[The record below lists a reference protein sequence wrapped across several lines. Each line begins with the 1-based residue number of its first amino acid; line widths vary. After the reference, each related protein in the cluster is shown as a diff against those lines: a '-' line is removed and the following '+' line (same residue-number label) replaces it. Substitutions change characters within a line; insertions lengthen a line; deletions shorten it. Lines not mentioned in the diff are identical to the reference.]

1 MVDQEIPQ
9 SPAQLTPGWLTEALQ
24 ADSAIAADA
33 AVSSF
38 DTETVGEG
46 VGFVGLLAR
55 LHLQYSGHAEGA
67 PRTIIAKFPSQ
78 AEGALAV
85 GKLYGV
91 YEREVRF
98 YAEIGDRVGLSTPH
112 CYYSGMDIDSD
123 RYFLLLEDLAASGR
137 VGDQVAGCSEEEAL
151 LAVREL
157 ANFHSTWWESPKL
170 SELTWLPRGSDLV
183 RASMQGLYPQA
194 SQAFMEEFG
203 ERLTPEIAGEMAT
216 LGQRVLAALPEV
228 ETRPETIIHADYRL
242 DNMFFGAAGAP
253 YELAVFDWQLPNR
266 GNGSFDLAFFVSGCM
281 AAERRRASEP
291 RLIQAYHDVLVERGV
306 RDYPFAELLDDYR
319 GALVLAL
326 ATMTVSGGTLERTNE
341 RAVNLREGMLDRLV
355 TSITDH
361 NALELLPAAP

>member
-1 MVDQEIPQ
+1 MNQEIPQ

-24 ADSAIAADA
+24 ADGAIGGDD

-38 DTETVGEG
+38 DAETVGEG
-46 VGFVGLLAR
+46 VGFLGLLAR

-67 PRTIIAKFPSQ
+67 PRTTIAKFPSQ
-78 AEGALAV
+78 AEGALAI

-91 YEREVRF
+91 YEREVHF

-112 CYYSGMDIDSD
+112 CYYSAMDVDSD
-123 RYFLLLEDLAASGR
+123 RYFLLLEDMATSGR

-157 ANFHSTWWESPKL
+157 AKFHAIWWDSPKL
-170 SELTWLPRGSDLV
+170 QEITWLPRGSDLV

-194 SQAFMEEFG
+194 SKAFMEEFG
-203 ERLTPEIAGEMAT
+203 ERLTAEIAGEMAT
-216 LGQRVLAALPEV
+216 LDQRVLAALPQL
-228 ETRPETIIHADYRL
+228 ETRPETVIHADYRL
-242 DNMFFGAAGAP
+242 DNLFFGADGAP
-253 YELAVFDWQLPNR
+253 YELAVFDWQAPNR
-266 GNGSFDLAFFVSGCM
+266 SNGPYDLAYFVSGCM
-281 AAERRRASEP
+281 APERRRECEP
-291 RLIQAYHDVLVERGV
+291 RLIQAYHEVLLERGV

-319 GALVLAL
+319 RSLVLAL
-326 ATMTVSGGTLERTNE
+326 AIMTVSGGTLARTNE
-341 RAVNLREGMLDRLV
+341 RAVKLWEGLLDGLV